1 MILVNIVYT
10 VIDSF
15 TDPTNE
21 VMTRVL
27 EVQRDWQ
34 YGYSASMAWSYFG
47 IILIALG
54 IIFAIMNKLVWYDD

>member
-21 VMTRVL
+21 VMSRVL

-34 YGYSASMAWSYFG
+34 YGYSASMAWSYFE
-47 IILIALG
+47 
-54 IIFAIMNKLVWYDD
+54 

>member
-1 MILVNIVYT
+1 ML
-10 VIDSF
+10 
-15 TDPTNE
+15 P
-21 VMTRVL
+21 VL